1 MLKQEIGLVS
11 IVPNDHDIWQWQ
23 EPGTAWKGAGLY
35 HITLTI
41 PSREPLLG
49 TLVIPDNDPKKAY
62 VKYSD
67 FGRALLD
74 IQRAFPTYHPEI
86 QVLHYCLMPDHLH
99 MVWYVRRQ
107 MKRGIKSAV
116 QGFWLAVKKIGRAYS
131 FYTPTNSR
139 EQFKENG
146 KGIWQMGQLKENEG
160 LTVSRENY
168 QENSLRNALGDAAY
182 YALSPIFTE
191 MPNIRPMGQYR
202 QLPATNRYIDMNP
215 QRLATKRLMPG
226 YFRVQED
233 IEIAGRKYSGVG
245 NIALLQAER
254 FSPVHVRRTMVEEA
268 VHGDDKRLRDYMNS
282 CVLAARQGAV
292 MVSPFISEKE
302 KEVMVVLLAEEHPI
316 IILADNGFRDYYKP
330 SDGLF
335 DSVASGRVLI
345 LSPWEYDPKKR
356 RVSRDDCV
364 AMNKMAEEIC
374 DSLSSIDSTDSRD
387 NTKKNTK

>member
-1 MLKQEIGLVS
+1 MS
-11 IVPNDHDIWQWQ
+11 NDHDIWHWQ

-49 TLVIPDNDPKKAY
+49 ELVIPEKDPKKAY

-74 IQRAFPTYHPEI
+74 IQRAFPIYRPEI

-116 QGFWLAVKKIGRAYS
+116 QGFWLAAKKIGRAYS
-131 FYTPTNSR
+131 YDPSFSSV
-139 EQFKENG
+139 G
-146 KGIWQMGQLKENEG
+146 S
-160 LTVSRENY
+160 TVSRENY

-182 YALSPIFTE
+182 YALSPIFTD
-191 MPNIRPMGQYR
+191 MPNITPMGQYR
-202 QLPATNRYIDMNP
+202 QLPATNRYVDMNP
-215 QRLATKRLMPG
+215 QRLATKRLKPG
-226 YFRVQED
+226 FFCVQD
-233 IEIAGRKYSGVG
+233 NIEIAGRIYKGVG
-245 NIALLQAER
+245 NTKILQRTNFA
-254 FSPVHVRRTMVEEA
+254 PVHVHHELLNLA
-268 VHGDDKRLRDYMNS
+268 AGGNDQPLRDYMNG
-282 CVLAARQGAV
+282 CVIAARQGAV

-302 KEVMVVLLAEEHPI
+302 KEVLIILLAEGHD
-316 IILADNGFRDYYKP
+316 IILLTDNGFRDYYKP
-330 SDGLF
+330 SDGIF
-335 DSVASGRVLI
+335 DSVEAGHVLI

-374 DSLSSIDSTDSRD
+374 NSLSSIDSTGSRD
-387 NTKKNTK
+387 NTKKNTN